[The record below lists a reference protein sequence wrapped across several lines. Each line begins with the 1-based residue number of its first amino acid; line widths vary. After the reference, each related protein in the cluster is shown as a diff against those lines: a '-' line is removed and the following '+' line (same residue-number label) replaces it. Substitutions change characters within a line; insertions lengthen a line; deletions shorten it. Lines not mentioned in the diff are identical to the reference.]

1 MHAVLLVMTDEWE
14 EAERT
19 WMPHGLCRT
28 GKLPKQAWQCGE
40 SGTMVVSGREVN
52 CYEVTKLAVMI
63 CQTCPVQWSCTR
75 FALDTEAA
83 WGTYGCRIRYLK
95 WMLEDLEYWDALL
108 IIDDAELAGTPVE
121 IAMRDAKKARR
132 TTGGRV
138 ASAA

>member
-1 MHAVLLVMTDEWE
+1 MLDALTFEQWE

-28 GKLPKQAWQCGE
+28 GKLPSVAWRCGE
-40 SGTMVVSGREVN
+40 DGVMTIAGHEVR
-52 CYEVTKLAVMI
+52 CAEVTEQAAMI

-83 WGTYGCRIRYLK
+83 WGTYGCRRRHLK
-95 WMLEDLEYWDALL
+95 WLQELTYWDALM
-108 IIDDAELAGTPVE
+108 IIDDAEKHSVPVE
-121 IAMRDAKKARR
+121 VACREAKEARR

-138 ASAA
+138 RSAA